1 MFIANLTKNF
11 IDTNNDIDILR
22 FISLVQL
29 LIVKPPPS
37 HKYNTTERDGFNH
50 KNIDW
55 LIRQCQPQTL
65 HPEVKL
71 PAWVLHT

>member
-1 MFIANLTKNF
+1 MFIPNLTKKF

-29 LIVKPPPS
+29 LIVKPPPN
-37 HKYNTTERDGFNH
+37 HKYSITERDGFNH

-55 LIRQCQPQTL
+55 
-65 HPEVKL
+65 
-71 PAWVLHT
+71 

>member
-1 MFIANLTKNF
+1 MFITNLTKNF

-55 LIRQCQPQTL
+55 
-65 HPEVKL
+65 
-71 PAWVLHT
+71 